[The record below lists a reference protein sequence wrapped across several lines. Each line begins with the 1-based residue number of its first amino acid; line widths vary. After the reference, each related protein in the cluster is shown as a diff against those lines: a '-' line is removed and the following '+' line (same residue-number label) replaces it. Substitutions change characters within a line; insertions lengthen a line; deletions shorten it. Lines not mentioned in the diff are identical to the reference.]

1 MSDIVNTIEEYEAV
15 LAEYSS
21 RAYRV
26 HIPESLAMEIVA
38 DYPEHRKDLARNKT
52 ISEPVIR
59 ALAVDEDPD
68 VRWRISHKR
77 ATPPDVQIELA
88 SDSSESVRIG
98 ICRNPKV
105 PREALEILVED
116 AVDWIREEAQERL
129 KSGDWYERS

>member
-1 MSDIVNTIEEYEAV
+1 MSDIVNTIEEFEAV
-15 LAEYSS
+15 RAEHDS
-21 RAYRV
+21 RTFRV
-26 HIPESLAMEIVA
+26 QIPDRLAMEIVA
-38 DYPEHRKDLARNKT
+38 DYPEHREALASNKT

-88 SDSSESVRIG
+88 ADSSEDVRIG

-105 PREALEILVED
+105 PREALEILAED

-129 KSGDWYERS
+129 NSDG